1 MRLAAKRYRAAA
13 VVIAASLVLVG
24 CGDALQEPKLVKRG
38 LSDLSESDV
47 ELERAKSENQ
57 NRLIDPKFAGKLDII
72 DDPSGIEAARAF
84 FDDSDSM
91 VLFAPDDKSVLRAA
105 TLAINQHLPAVEYDR
120 SRRGDILNLVGDLE
134 VKRLVIV
141 GDIPWTQSS
150 GDFTVIKDP
159 GTHEA
164 LGDFTAFQYESKVVA
179 SPNQVVKDIARLD
192 KTPYVELRPAWIP
205 YEGEPDDDGKK
216 LPAVPAQSRRDGQMA
231 PNIVA
236 TADSPVANVITAAAY
251 GGSVLV
257 MPTADPLEDKRSM
270 AMVAG
275 LDEGSLIALGPEFG
289 HVKEFKEKIRQGT
302 PN

>member
-1 MRLAAKRYRAAA
+1 MHLAAKKYRAAA
-13 VVIAASLVLVG
+13 AVIAASLVLVG
-24 CGDALQEPKLVKRG
+24 CGDALQDPKLVKRG

-47 ELERAKSENQ
+47 DLERAKSENQ
-57 NRLIDPKFAGKLDII
+57 NRLIDPKFAGKVEII
-72 DDPSGIEAARAF
+72 DDPSGIDAARTF
-84 FDDSDSM
+84 FEDSDSM
-91 VLFAPDDKSVLRAA
+91 VLFASDDKSILRAA
-105 TLAINQHLPAVEYDR
+105 TLAINQHLPAVEYDP
-120 SRRGDILNLVGDLE
+120 SRRGEILNLVGDLE

-164 LGDFTAFQYESKVVA
+164 MGDFTAFQYESKVVA
-179 SPNQVVKDIARLD
+179 SPKQMVKDIARLD
-192 KTPYVELRPAWIP
+192 HTPYVELRPAWIP
-205 YEGEPDDDGKK
+205 YEGEPDDGRK
-216 LPAVPAQSRRDGQMA
+216 LPPVPAQSRRDGQMA

-257 MPTADPLEDKRSM
+257 MLTADPLEDKRSM

-275 LDEGSLIALGPEFG
+275 LDQGALIALGPEFG
-289 HVKEFKEKIRQGT
+289 QVKEFKEKIRQGT

>member
-1 MRLAAKRYRAAA
+1 MHSAAKPYRVAAA
-13 VVIAASLVLVG
+13 LIAACLVLVG

-38 LSDLSESDV
+38 LSDIAESDV
-47 ELERAKSENQ
+47 DLDRAKSENH
-57 NRLIDPKFAGKLDII
+57 NRLVDPKFTGKLEII
-72 DDPSGIEAARAF
+72 DDSSGIAAARTF
-84 FDDSDSM
+84 FNDSESM
-91 VLFAPDDKSVLRAA
+91 VLFAPDDKSRLRAA
-105 TLAINQHLPAVEYDR
+105 TLAISQHLPAVEYEP
-120 SRRGDILNLVGDLE
+120 SRRGKILNLIGDLE

-141 GDIPWTQSS
+141 GDIPWTQSR
-150 GDFTVIKDP
+150 GEFTVIKDP

-179 SPNQVVKDIARLD
+179 SPEQMVKDIARLD
-192 KTPYVELRPAWIP
+192 KTPYVELRPAWIA
-205 YEGEPDDDGKK
+205 YEGEADDQGKK
-216 LPAVPAQSRRDGQMA
+216 LPSVPAQSRRDGQMA

-236 TADSPVANVITAAAY
+236 TAESPVANVITAAAY

-257 MPTADPLEDKRSM
+257 MPTADPLEDKRGM

-289 HVKEFKEKIRQGT
+289 QVKEFKEKIRQGT